1 MFLDY
6 GVKLTQVSF
15 LCDNE
20 GAINIAPNLAQHSK
34 TNHIDLY
41 HHFIRDYQVKE
52 DITIESVSTKD
63 QHVNIYT
70 KPLDETQFYKL
81 RYKLNIL
88 DFSNMSGLHII

>member
-20 GAINIAPNLAQHSK
+20 GAINIAPNLIQHSK

-41 HHFIRDYQVKE
+41 HHFIKDYQVKE
-52 DITIESVSTKD
+52 DITIESEHQRPTC
-63 QHVNIYT
+63 QYIYQAT
-70 KPLDETQFYKL
+70 
-81 RYKLNIL
+81 
-88 DFSNMSGLHII
+88 